1 MSTFSHTAG
10 RVAAMVPRPVS
21 GEDVHIDL
29 AEFLKMQTHSL
40 RTITTMIFGGA
51 LAFAALG
58 AHAAS
63 VYKCR
68 NADGAIAFQDH
79 ACAAGAVES
88 EVEIAP
94 PPPVAPSPDYGREMR
109 DPRRSVRAA
118 SSHATTHER
127 RETVSYE
134 CRAANGELFYRH
146 GACPGRITTDS
157 GSGKH
162 GRGGASST
170 FAVTSEALPRGEV
183 CRRIAA
189 AGSIGRAGHVRD
201 ESVSTYDRNLGR
213 DPCRYY

>member
-1 MSTFSHTAG
+1 
-10 RVAAMVPRPVS
+10 
-21 GEDVHIDL
+21 
-29 AEFLKMQTHSL
+29 MQTNPS
-40 RTITTMIFGGA
+40 RTITTAVLGGM

-58 AHAAS
+58 AHAAA

-68 NADGAIAFQDH
+68 GADGAIAFQDH

-88 EVEIAP
+88 EIAIAP
-94 PPPVAPSPDYGREMR
+94 PPPAAPSPDYGRDTREPHR
-109 DPRRSVRAA
+109 ATHASAPRAA
-118 SSHATTHER
+118 AHER
-127 RETVSYE
+127 REAVSYE

-146 GACPGRITTDS
+146 RACPGRITAEA
-157 GSGKH
+157 GSGKR

-170 FAVTSEALPRGEV
+170 VAVTSQALPRGEV

-189 AGSIGRAGHVRD
+189 AGSIGRAGHTRD